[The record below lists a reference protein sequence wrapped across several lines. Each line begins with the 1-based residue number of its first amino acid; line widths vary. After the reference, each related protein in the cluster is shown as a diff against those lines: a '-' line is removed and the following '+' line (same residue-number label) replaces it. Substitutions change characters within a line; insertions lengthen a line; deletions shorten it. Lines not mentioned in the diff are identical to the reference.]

1 LTSNS
6 PESSGAIDPSLE
18 YTLYC
23 DGASRGNPGRA
34 AIGFVLV
41 DPVGEERL
49 AHGEVLG
56 DRITNNVAEYTAL
69 LRGLEA
75 AAAAG
80 VRRLLVR
87 LDSELAVRQLR
98 GEYKVRNPGLRPL
111 FEAAQ
116 ELQARFES
124 FRIKHVRREEN
135 QRADALANA
144 ALDA

>member
-1 LTSNS
+1 MD
-6 PESSGAIDPSLE
+6 ASLE

-41 DPVGEERL
+41 DAAGEECL

-98 GEYKVRNPGLRPL
+98 GEYKVRNPGLRSL
-111 FEAAQ
+111 FTAAQ
-116 ELQARFES
+116 ELRARFEVC
-124 FRIKHVRREEN
+124 RIEHVRREEN